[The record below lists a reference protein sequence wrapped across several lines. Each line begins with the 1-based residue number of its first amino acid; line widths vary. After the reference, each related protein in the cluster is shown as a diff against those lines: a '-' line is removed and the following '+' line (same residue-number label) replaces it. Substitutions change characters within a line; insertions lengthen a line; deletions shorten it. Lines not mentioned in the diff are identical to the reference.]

1 MNQPD
6 DTGRDL
12 LARHQHRRIELEGSC
27 NCRDFGGMRTL
38 DGGRTRSGRVF
49 RSDALATLTDADRST
64 LATLGVRTVFDLRTE
79 EERQRA
85 PNRLPGP
92 LPVQHALGFI
102 PRGNPEMFAAVN
114 AGRLSAAD
122 ARAHMCAQYE
132 RLALDH
138 TERLATMYRLM
149 LEADGTPALLHCA
162 SGKDRTGVG
171 SAFLLLMIGVG
182 RDEVFED
189 YLISHYQRRHI
200 DLFTLDAPNAA
211 VHEIMSARE
220 EYLASALAAID
231 RKFGSFETFAVRR
244 LGMTPGVREAL
255 RALLVE

>member
-1 MNQPD
+1 MSTID
-6 DTGRDL
+6 DTGRAL
-12 LARHQHRRIELEGSC
+12 LARHQHRKIELEGIC
-27 NCRDFGGMRTL
+27 NCRDFGGLPTL
-38 DGGRTRSGRVF
+38 GGGRTRPGRVF
-49 RSDALATLTDADRST
+49 RSDALATLTDADRAT
-64 LATLGVRTVFDLRTE
+64 LASLGVRSVFDLRTE

-114 AGRLSAAD
+114 AGKLTAAA
-122 ARAHMCAQYE
+122 ARAQMCAQYE

-138 TERLATMYRLM
+138 TDVLGTMYRLM
-149 LEADGTPALLHCA
+149 LAAGGAPALLHCA
-162 SGKDRTGVG
+162 SGKDRTGIG

-200 DLFTLDAPNAA
+200 DLFTRDAPNAA
-211 VHEIMSARE
+211 VNEIMSAHE
-220 EYLASALAAID
+220 EYLAAGLAAID
-231 RKFGSFETFAVRR
+231 REFGRFGAFAERR
-244 LGMTPGVREAL
+244 LGLTPALREAL
-255 RALLVE
+255 IALLVE